1 MEAILE
7 TDLSQAIVS
16 MIPLL
21 WRAHILKYRPIA
33 RHRAGIDA
41 FSHRIGLE
49 VFLELQLK
57 ATGTDWVLTG
67 IIFGEIPIDAEGL
80 FEDYGIEGAFST
92 Q

>member
-1 MEAILE
+1 L
-7 TDLSQAIVS
+7 TLSATES
-16 MIPLL
+16 DS
-21 WRAHILKYRPIA
+21 RF
-33 RHRAGIDA
+33 
-41 FSHRIGLE
+41 FSS
-49 VFLELQLK
+49 LQLK